1 MQKWQISK
9 WKRFVFS
16 LFLRNRIA
24 IFLGIFNILQSF
36 QHVMTLTKCSTLQK
50 TIRQIRKK
58 NSQEKFSRKMEE
70 EEVSIPALQK
80 IETKISSR
88 VPVEQKNVS
97 IEIVVPSV
105 IEISHDIDHRCP
117 WVFCEFDI
125 VTSYGH
131 LTLL

>member
-1 MQKWQISK
+1 
-9 WKRFVFS
+9 
-16 LFLRNRIA
+16 
-24 IFLGIFNILQSF
+24 
-36 QHVMTLTKCSTLQK
+36 
-50 TIRQIRKK
+50 
-58 NSQEKFSRKMEE
+58 MEE

-117 WVFCEFDI
+117 
-125 VTSYGH
+125 
-131 LTLL
+131 

>member
-1 MQKWQISK
+1 
-9 WKRFVFS
+9 
-16 LFLRNRIA
+16 
-24 IFLGIFNILQSF
+24 
-36 QHVMTLTKCSTLQK
+36 MTLTKCSTLQK

-58 NSQEKFSRKMEE
+58 NSQQKFSRKMEE

-117 WVFCEFDI
+117 
-125 VTSYGH
+125 
-131 LTLL
+131 